1 MQKIGAI
8 HESIKNLNE
17 RRHARIGQ
25 PQNARENLEIEG
37 QYTHIENLVG
47 DLPVLADME
56 RLDLSCSPDIFFEV
70 LCGET
75 RQSALKQQSLKY
87 KLETQTEDS
96 LERELKT
103 LKVDYIANQAEI
115 FNKERELTAHI
126 ENKLREDLQ
135 AIRKF
140 ETLNSEK
147 ITPYF
152 LGLAKCSQIEA
163 SLDDIVNNE
172 GEVFENCETRE
183 QFIRK
188 SFEELYKKP
197 NENVLENNCIS
208 EFLGNA
214 AANPVVLEA
223 KLNENEKNI
232 LEQPL
237 RIEELDQSIN
247 NAKLKSAP
255 GADGFSNEFIKKF
268 WDIFRVPLFNL
279 ANSNYN
285 DNNLHESFRTANIKL
300 IPKKGDLRLLKNW
313 RPISLLNCFYKVISR
328 AITAR
333 LKKVMDKLTP
343 TSQKG
348 YSSTRRCQEVL
359 MGLIEGIHECKTQN
373 KRGAI
378 ISLDMRKAFD
388 TLSHRY
394 MEHCLDFFNFGPNF
408 KKWLILLSTNRKA
421 CIILGT
427 GRLSKIFKLKR
438 GNAQGDIISPFL
450 FLLGY
455 QILLF
460 KLQFDL
466 QIVGILDRPTFSTD
480 CRPLP
485 PEVRTTPPKVLAMAD
500 DANCLV
506 SLELD
511 TLLRINNILTEF
523 GILSGLE
530 CNIEKTA
537 LIPIGPVGEISQE
550 IKNIGFEIKTSAIIL
565 GMKIHN
571 NIIGFEDSAI
581 SIINS
586 RVGQIF
592 EMSSLMHF
600 MLRGGV

>member
-1 MQKIGAI
+1 
-8 HESIKNLNE
+8 
-17 RRHARIGQ
+17 
-25 PQNARENLEIEG
+25 
-37 QYTHIENLVG
+37 
-47 DLPVLADME
+47 
-56 RLDLSCSPDIFFEV
+56 
-70 LCGET
+70 
-75 RQSALKQQSLKY
+75 
-87 KLETQTEDS
+87 
-96 LERELKT
+96 
-103 LKVDYIANQAEI
+103 
-115 FNKERELTAHI
+115 
-126 ENKLREDLQ
+126 
-135 AIRKF
+135 
-140 ETLNSEK
+140 
-147 ITPYF
+147 
-152 LGLAKCSQIEA
+152 
-163 SLDDIVNNE
+163 
-172 GEVFENCETRE
+172 
-183 QFIRK
+183 
-188 SFEELYKKP
+188 
-197 NENVLENNCIS
+197 
-208 EFLGNA
+208 
-214 AANPVVLEA
+214 VVLEA

-237 RIEELDQSIN
+237 RIEELDRSIN

-300 IPKKGDLRLLKNW
+300 IPKKGDLRQLKNW

-378 ISLDMRKAFD
+378 ISLDIRKAFD

-586 RVGQIF
+586 INKEINFWVRFRLSLPGRINVAKSMLYSQLNYLGSFIPFDNAQLQSFSEPIIEFVRGNLNIAKSRIFLNTSNGGLGLTDIRAFLGYQKCAWLKLALKCDEHWKLTLYAKSNGNILNIRSKWLEGNPILKGFGLAAEQLLNKHININENFWKAPIFEQPFFCTRMRPVTYISYNTFGMDPSIRNGKVENLRVGDFYENMTTLDHNTFRVNTGI
-592 EMSSLMHF
+592 EINIESY
-600 MLRGGV
+600 